1 MRLFVAI
8 NFNEEFKKALIEIM
22 HELKKQGVQGN
33 FTSVD
38 HLHMTLCFIGE
49 TKEVQRAKDALQR
62 VTFKPFELA
71 LSEIGNFRDL
81 IWIGTKNNQKM
92 SALVK
97 DIRSSLQ
104 YEKIVFDDKPFKPH
118 ITLIRKSNGKK
129 PQIKL
134 PDVKMKV
141 DKISLMNSAQINGK
155 LTYKEVS
162 SITGK

>member
-8 NFNEEFKKALIEIM
+8 HFSDEFKKTLIEVM
-22 HELKKQGVQGN
+22 HELKRQGVQGN
-33 FTSVD
+33 FTSVE

-49 TKEVQRAKDALQR
+49 TKEVQKVKEALKR

-81 IWIGTKNNQKM
+81 IWVGTKNNQKM

-97 DIRSSLQ
+97 DIRTSLEQ
-104 YEKIVFDDKPFKPH
+104 EGIAFDAKPFKPH

-129 PQIKL
+129 VQIKL
-134 PDVKMKV
+134 PDVKLKV

-155 LTYKEVS
+155 LIYKEIS
-162 SITGK
+162 SIS